1 MNVGNLAT
9 LPGNAAFVLEPV
21 AWGQEVV
28 AGALVQAQ
36 ESVAAPVMVPAAHLQ
51 GLGVDLLAAGVFHL

>member
-36 ESVAAPVMVPAAHLQ
+36 ESVAAPVMVPAGIAFFIISEAL
-51 GLGVDLLAAGVFHL
+51 